1 MLNRRQCKRFP
12 EQCNTEFVSDGMT
25 YHAVAMDF
33 ALNGLFI
40 VTDSPRAPGTYLTMK
55 IRLPNGST
63 ARLAGKVVRFLKTFR
78 RNDTGTTVHETG
90 DGMGIEIIEKD
101 INYLHFIRSLLGT
114 SEQHE
119 SGN

>member
-12 EQCNTEFVSDGMT
+12 EHCNTEFISDGIT
-25 YHAVAMDF
+25 YHAISRDF

-55 IRLPNGST
+55 IHLPNGST
-63 ARLAGKVVRFLKTFR
+63 SRLAGKVIRFLKTFR
-78 RNDTGTTVHETG
+78 RDDMGTPVHEAE

-101 INYLHFIRSLLGT
+101 ITYLHFIRSLLGT

-119 SGN
+119 RGN